1 MPFLWNSRAGASR
14 LKPLPQFLSR
24 RTPPAP
30 LRIPNLESRIPNP
43 ESRIPNPKS
52 QISNPGSKASRQP
65 AARRQ
70 ESATSPA
77 RFRQIPAAMRFSSM
91 AHGLLLMGIAR

>member
-1 MPFLWNSRAGASR
+1 MRSP
-14 LKPLPQFLSR
+14 KPR
-24 RTPPAP
+24 HWPAA
-30 LRIPNLESRIPNP
+30 LGYNFRNP

-77 RFRQIPAAMRFSSM
+77 RFRQILAAMRFSSM

>member
-1 MPFLWNSRAGASR
+1 LEFQSRSIAAEA
-14 LKPLPQFLSR
+14 
-24 RTPPAP
+24 AP
-30 LRIPNLESRIPNP
+30 TVFVAPHAACALANP
-43 ESRIPNPKS
+43 ESRIP
-52 QISNPGSKASRQP
+52 NPGSKASRQP

-77 RFRQIPAAMRFSSM
+77 CFRQILAAMRFSSM

>member
-30 LRIPNLESRIPNP
+30 LRIPNLESRISNP
-43 ESRIPNPKS
+43 ESRIP
-52 QISNPGSKASRQP
+52 NPGSKASRQP

>member
-1 MPFLWNSRAGASR
+1 LEFQSRSIAAEA
-14 LKPLPQFLSR
+14 
-24 RTPPAP
+24 AP
-30 LRIPNLESRIPNP
+30 TVFVAPHAACALANPESRISNP
-43 ESRIPNPKS
+43 ESRIP
-52 QISNPGSKASRQP
+52 NPGSKASRQP